1 MKRIYTTL
9 ALLGAF
15 SLGAQAQRHC
25 DVELVHVF
33 GPLENT
39 TVTCTQD
46 FLSGY
51 IFVNNGPDD
60 ILATDSFWVRDGNP
74 AADQAYKVIA
84 TGIVENGMID
94 ANTPSPAVTVGVGDT
109 IILYKWNDQVSRLK
123 TLRSTASPYE
133 YVYPDAAIFDNGDYL
148 YPIEFLGFNKETE
161 VVDTFIDNNFAWNK
175 ITINCTTGLND
186 LLKGQ
191 SKTQL
196 NVYPNP
202 ANNTISFN
210 YAFDKATTA
219 TIRISDITGRT
230 VIVKETG
237 KNSAGEKKFTV
248 DVAALHTGTYF
259 VELVTE
265 EKRGISKFTVQH

>member
-1 MKRIYTTL
+1 MKRIYITL
-9 ALLGAF
+9 ALLGSFA
-15 SLGAQAQRHC
+15 LGAQAQRHC

-51 IFVNNGPDD
+51 IFVNKGPDN

-74 AADQAYKVIA
+74 EADKAYKVVA
-84 TGIVENGMID
+84 TGTVENGVVND
-94 ANTPSPAVTVGVGDT
+94 TVASPAVTVGVGDT

-123 TLRSTASPYE
+123 TLRSTVSPND
-133 YVYPDAAIFDNGDYL
+133 YVYPDDIIFANGDYL
-148 YPIEFLGFNKETE
+148 YPIEFLGFNIESE
-161 VVDTFIDNNFAWNK
+161 VVDTIIENNFTWNK
-175 ITINCTTGLND
+175 ITINCATGLND
-186 LLKGQ
+186 LFKGQ
-191 SKTQL
+191 DKQKL

-202 ANNTISFN
+202 ARNSISFN
-210 YAFDKATTA
+210 YAFEKAMTA

-230 VIVKETG
+230 VLVKETG
-237 KNSAGEKKFTV
+237 KNSSGEHKFNM
-248 DVAALHTGTYF
+248 DISALHAGTYF

-265 EKRGISKFTVQH
+265 EKRGISKFTVQD